1 MLWTSAL
8 ADLALTHPIRLG
20 LALNFSGFY
29 YETSNSPDQA
39 CNLAKQV
46 CCFSFPLHFF
56 SYHDFQ
62 PINPLAI
69 YACVGKVDKAL
80 V

>member
-39 CNLAKQV
+39 CNLAKQ
-46 CCFSFPLHFF
+46 
-56 SYHDFQ
+56 
-62 PINPLAI
+62 IEE
-69 YACVGKVDKAL
+69 DKEM
-80 V
+80 VSRIV

>member
-1 MLWTSAL
+1 MNATSAL

-39 CNLAKQV
+39 CNLAKQ
-46 CCFSFPLHFF
+46 
-56 SYHDFQ
+56 
-62 PINPLAI
+62 IEE
-69 YACVGKVDKAL
+69 DKEM
-80 V
+80 VSRIV

>member
-39 CNLAKQV
+39 CNLAKQIYLLGSGV
-46 CCFSFPLHFF
+46 SRATHASPL
-56 SYHDFQ
+56 DGG
-62 PINPLAI
+62 
-69 YACVGKVDKAL
+69 VKL
-80 V
+80 VQTRGE